1 MKFTEE
7 TIDAL
12 QVDEVAI
19 MNRIAKELSIKLGQV
34 SAVISLVKEG
44 STIPFISRY

>member
-1 MKFTEE
+1 MEFTQE

-19 MNRIAKELSIKLGQV
+19 MNRIAKELSCVNSINSSYEKTNIFTR
-34 SAVISLVKEG
+34 S
-44 STIPFISRY
+44 